1 MFARSC
7 LAGILLA
14 GAVLSP
20 VVTGSELVSPPAGE
34 PLEVVSPT
42 GTVTL
47 QVGHQKLLRTK
58 AKVQRLAVVDAQVCD
73 AIPFTPGQVSLVG
86 RGVGKTQ
93 VTFWF
98 DDPAMAPLVWTVEV
112 K

>member
-1 MFARSC
+1 MFARIS

-14 GAVLSP
+14 GALLSP
-20 VVTGSELVSPPAGE
+20 LVTASELASPPAGE
-34 PLEVVSPT
+34 PLEIVSPS
-42 GTVTL
+42 GTITL
-47 QVGHQKLLRTK
+47 QVGRQRLLRTA
-58 AKVQRLAVVDAQVCD
+58 AKVQRVAVVDAQVCD

-86 RGVGKTQ
+86 RAVGKTQ

-98 DDPAMAPLVWTVEV
+98 DDPAIAPLVWTVDV